1 MAKFYSQDLCTK
13 WQNFI
18 PRTFVLNREKLDY
31 KKTEDE
37 KKKKKK
43 MKRKMEKS
51 KNQKSPKTFGDL
63 KKV

>member
-37 KKKKKK
+37 DEED
-43 MKRKMEKS
+43 EKEDGE
-51 KNQKSPKTFGDL
+51 K
-63 KKV
+63 

>member
-31 KKTEDE
+31 KKTDEDEDE
-37 KKKKKK
+37 KEDG
-43 MKRKMEKS
+43 EK
-51 KNQKSPKTFGDL
+51 
-63 KKV
+63 

>member
-37 KKKKKK
+37 EEEEEEDED
-43 MKRKMEKS
+43 EKEDGE
-51 KNQKSPKTFGDL
+51 K
-63 KKV
+63 